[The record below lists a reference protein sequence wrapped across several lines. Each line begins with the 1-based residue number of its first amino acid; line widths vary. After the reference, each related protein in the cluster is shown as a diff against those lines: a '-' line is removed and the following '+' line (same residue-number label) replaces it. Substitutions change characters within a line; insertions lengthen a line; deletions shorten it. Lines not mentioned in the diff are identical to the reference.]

1 MGLLTGKVAIVTGAG
16 GGIGRAVA
24 RLFAAE
30 GAAVVAADLG
40 VDRDGR
46 GEDPGVARGVA
57 GQIVA
62 QGGRAIAV
70 TESVATTRGAA
81 AIVAAAVEGF
91 GRLDVLVNAAGLGG
105 DAPLDE
111 VADLGW
117 EGVLGAQATG
127 TLRTMRAA
135 LPALRAAR
143 GRIVNTTSLAGLIG
157 GAGQACHAAADAA
170 VHALT
175 RTAAIE
181 LQRHGVTV
189 NAVVPL
195 ARTRLTEG
203 LPQLAE
209 VDALTPEHVAPAYLF
224 LGSDLCGDRTGQVI
238 AIAGGRIS
246 TFRVQESAG
255 RFKEAAGG
263 VWTAAEIAEHWAS
276 IAKG

>member
-1 MGLLTGKVAIVTGAG
+1 MGFLTGKVAIVTGAG

-70 TESVATTRGAA
+70 TESVATTRGAT

-91 GRLDVLVNAAGLGG
+91 GRLDVLVNVAGLGG

-117 EGVLGAQATG
+117 EAVLGAQATG

-143 GRIVNTTSLAGLIG
+143 GRIVNTTSLAGFIG

-263 VWTAAEIAEHWAS
+263 AWTAAEIAEHWAS